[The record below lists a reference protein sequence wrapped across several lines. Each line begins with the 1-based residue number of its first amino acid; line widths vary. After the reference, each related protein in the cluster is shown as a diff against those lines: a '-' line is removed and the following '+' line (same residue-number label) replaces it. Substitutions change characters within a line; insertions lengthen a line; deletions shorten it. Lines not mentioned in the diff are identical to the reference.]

1 MEKQQF
7 QISINAPKEKV
18 WEMLWSSTTY
28 PEWTSAFAEGSNV
41 ETDWNEGSKVL
52 FSDGKGQG
60 MVAQIAEKRINEF
73 MSFRHLG
80 VLKNG
85 VEDLDSEAVKQ
96 WAGALENYTLSTV
109 NGQTVLTVEMDMT
122 EEYKDYFVKT
132 WPKALEKVKKLSEA

>member
-7 QISINAPKEKV
+7 QISIDAPKEKV
-18 WEMLWSSTTY
+18 WEILWGSTTY
-28 PEWTSAFAEGSNV
+28 PEWTSAFAEGSAV

-52 FSDGKGQG
+52 FLDANGQG
-60 MVAQIAEKRINEF
+60 MVAQIAEKRTNEF

-109 NGQTVLTVEMDMT
+109 NGQTVLTVEMDMA

-132 WPKALEKVKKLSEA
+132 WPKALEKVKELSEA